1 MTVVWTRQARARL
14 AAIEDYIAQD
24 DPEAAARW
32 TNRLVQRTKA
42 LGAFP
47 ESGRRI
53 PERATSLL
61 REVVVGNY
69 RIVYRVGAKR
79 IEVLTVFEGH
89 HLLPSEDLPLDDL
102 PSDEG

>member
-1 MTVVWTRQARARL
+1 MKVVWTRQARARL

-32 TNRLVQRTKA
+32 ANRLMQRTKA
-42 LGAFP
+42 LGSFP

-53 PERATSLL
+53 PERPRSPL

-69 RIVYRVGAKR
+69 RIVYSIGAKR
-79 IEVLTVFEGH
+79 LEVLTVFEGH
-89 HLLPSEDLPLDDL
+89 RLLPTEDL